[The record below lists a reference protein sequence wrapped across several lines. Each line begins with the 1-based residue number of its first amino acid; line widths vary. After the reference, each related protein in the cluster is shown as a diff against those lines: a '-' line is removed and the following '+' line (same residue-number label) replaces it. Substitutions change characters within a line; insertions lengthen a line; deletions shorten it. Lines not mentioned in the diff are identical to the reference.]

1 MKWVM
6 KSIVAAAAAS
16 AAAAV
21 ACNYQ
26 FPGNADALQVVSPSF
41 HVSDETRMVTT
52 LGSIR
57 NLAEVP
63 MGDIVV
69 EARFLN
75 ASGKLVDSVTQP
87 LHGIVVPAGRE
98 VAFRTSDLA
107 TRDKAAYASQEV
119 RVASAGSLGTTVG
132 TWRRL
137 WNEARGW
144 LLLVA
149 MFAVLVFLEHRRGK
163 GQAIGVTL
171 LEQQNVLLA
180 RLIESREN
188 RDGKQDGS

>member
-6 KSIVAAAAAS
+6 KIIVAAAAAS
-16 AAAAV
+16 ATAAM
-21 ACNYQ
+21 ACNDEYR
-26 FPGNADALQVVSPSF
+26 GSEGALQVVSPSF

-63 MGDIVV
+63 MGEIVV
-69 EARFLN
+69 ETRFLD
-75 ASGKLVDSVTQP
+75 ASGKLVDTVTQP

-98 VAFRTSDLA
+98 VAFRASDMA

-119 RVASAGSLGTTVG
+119 RVASAESLGTTVG
-132 TWRRL
+132 TARRL

-144 LLLVA
+144 LLLA
-149 MFAVLVFLEHRRGK
+149 AFFAVLVFLELRRGK
-163 GQAIGVTL
+163 GQDIGVKL
-171 LEQQNVLLA
+171 LEQQNILLA
-180 RLIESREN
+180 RLIELSEK